1 MAAWTDQLAGARM
14 QVDQQFAERVRNS
27 QFSNQEWGLIM
38 TAVEWEIRNVEDP
51 EAAELVADTSNVAD
65 IIPELDKIQQ
75 QMGGGGNPMGGGGE
89 DSGGLGDRVRQF
101 FDTLTGNGSGSSD
114 TERQNAAEALVQEYA
129 RELQAFL
136 EKRERWEDIRQTAA
150 EERA

>member
-1 MAAWTDQLAGARM
+1 MPEWTDRLAGARM
-14 QVDQQFAERVRNS
+14 QVDQQFEERVRNS

-38 TAVEWEIRNVEDP
+38 TAVEWEIRHVDDP

-65 IIPELDKIQQ
+65 IIPELEKIQQ
-75 QMGGGGNPMGGGGE
+75 QMGGGGPMGGGGN
-89 DSGGLGDRVRQF
+89 DGGGLGDRVRQF
-101 FDTLTGNGSGSSD
+101 FDTLTGNGSGGTD

-136 EKRERWEDIRQTAA
+136 EKRERWEDIREIAA
-150 EERA
+150 GEET